1 MRQIELHAAE
11 NVNKV
16 LIGNKC
22 DVPEDVRQVSEAE
35 GRALAEQYP
44 NVRFF
49 ETSAKANKGV
59 TEAFEAITRDVVDR
73 LAKEGPVGGGPKG
86 GVRPGQGGAAPNK
99 KKCC

>member
-1 MRQIELHAAE
+1 MKNWMRQIELHAAE

-49 ETSAKANKGV
+49 ETSAKANK
-59 TEAFEAITRDVVDR
+59 
-73 LAKEGPVGGGPKG
+73 VGE
-86 GVRPGQGGAAPNK
+86 GAATTTPPRRHATTPPRHHATTPPRHQH
-99 KKCC
+99 